1 MAWLFRRK
9 KNDTDDT
16 GGKTGSSQLGRVAGV
31 TGEADSDSETSTGA
45 ISPADTGSSSSRQS
59 DGSST
64 GRSSEEET
72 LVDGQQSEYGA
83 MAEGD
88 ESTENAGDEGD
99 GKVGAGKAD
108 PVGDGVVDGMV
119 VCALLLFAV
128 ALGSGSAGNVWSIST
143 SRPFASGDQA
153 LHDDVVA
160 ISTGVGKAA
169 VEHREAVDE
178 LLYDSPSPSG
188 GQLRDLGGWK
198 LELKRSKAE
207 NGKQHV
213 VVTNVAGPGGD
224 EKTVWEGDLE
234 SGDKAKSSISTALET
249 ALDGTATD
257 SLVTR
262 QYSVVGELPTV
273 NESKSADDS
282 GDSGNAV
289 IAAKQCPSAVALVE
303 GDSDA
308 RAASLK
314 TVGKVK
320 ANRTVEADPDAGSG
334 NGGDSSSADASSW
347 PGPGDARVAWYSDG
361 ERVAG

>member
-9 KNDTDDT
+9 KNDADDT
-16 GGKTGSSQLGRVAGV
+16 GGKTGSNQLGRVAGV

-83 MAEGD
+83 M
-88 ESTENAGDEGD
+88 
-99 GKVGAGKAD
+99 
-108 PVGDGVVDGMV
+108 
-119 VCALLLFAV
+119 
-128 ALGSGSAGNVWSIST
+128 
-143 SRPFASGDQA
+143 
-153 LHDDVVA
+153 
-160 ISTGVGKAA
+160 
-169 VEHREAVDE
+169 
-178 LLYDSPSPSG
+178 
-188 GQLRDLGGWK
+188 
-198 LELKRSKAE
+198 
-207 NGKQHV
+207 
-213 VVTNVAGPGGD
+213 
-224 EKTVWEGDLE
+224 
-234 SGDKAKSSISTALET
+234 
-249 ALDGTATD
+249 LDGTATD

-308 RAASLK
+308 RVASLK

-320 ANRTVEADPDAGSG
+320 ANRTVEAGPDAGSE
-334 NGGDSSSADASSW
+334 NSGDSSSADASSW